1 MNNKKSSSD
10 EEVTVED
17 IMVGATSR
25 NLILEMFEELISG
38 QIVDYCI
45 AHNNSFDGK
54 KETGDREAIQLDFG
68 KF

>member
-10 EEVTVED
+10 EEVIVED
-17 IMVGATSR
+17 MMVGATSR

-45 AHNNSFDGK
+45 AYNNTFDSR
-54 KETGDREAIQLDFG
+54 KETGDREAIQLDFDR
-68 KF
+68 F